1 MPFVSY
7 LKSMRRWA
15 GLGLLSAALG
25 AQAQAPAVPNAVPNA
40 VPDTLAVVPVPVLLD
55 RDQPMHAEADELRFD
70 DVRKTNVFTGNVV
83 ITKGTIVIR
92 GHRVEVRQDAAG
104 NQFGIIESGPKQ
116 TAFFRQQRQGL
127 NEWIEGEA
135 VRINYDSAAGT
146 VVLTGQAVMR
156 RLKGDQVGDETS
168 GEVITYNSTTDEFKV
183 KGTAAKAQT
192 PPGRVRLMLTPDATQ
207 GSGVASGPATLKPS
221 TQLNQQP

>member
-1 MPFVSY
+1 MPILPIF
-7 LKSMRRWA
+7 LLMRRWTC
-15 GLGLLSAALG
+15 GGLLAVFTAVH
-25 AQAQAPAVPNAVPNA
+25 AQVPNVPPA
-40 VPDTLAVVPVPVLLD
+40 APVLLD
-55 RDQPMHAEADELRFD
+55 RDQPMHAEADELRYD

-104 NQFGIIESGPKQ
+104 NQFGLIESGPKH

-135 VRINYDSAAGT
+135 VRIEYDSAAST

-156 RLKGDQVGDETS
+156 RLKGSQINDETR
-168 GEVITYNSTTDEFKV
+168 GEVITYNSTTDQYTV
-183 KGTAAKAQT
+183 VGRSAQAMA
-192 PPGRVRLMLTPDATQ
+192 PPGRVRLMLTPEPSQ
-207 GSGVASGPATLKPS
+207 SSGVVSGPATLKPS
-221 TQLNQQP
+221 TQLKTAP

>member
-1 MPFVSY
+1 M
-7 LKSMRRWA
+7 
-15 GLGLLSAALG
+15 
-25 AQAQAPAVPNAVPNA
+25 N
-40 VPDTLAVVPVPVLLD
+40 
-55 RDQPMHAEADELRFD
+55 AEADELRYD

-104 NQFGIIESGPKQ
+104 NQFGVIESGPKH

-156 RLKGDQVGDETS
+156 RLKGNQVSDES
-168 GEVITYNSTTDEFKV
+168 RGEVITYNSNTDEYKV
-183 KGTAAKAQT
+183 KGAAAKAKT
-192 PPGRVRLMLTPDATQ
+192 PPGRVRLMLTPEPTQ
-207 GSGVASGPATLKPS
+207 DSGVVSGPATLTPS
-221 TQLNQQP
+221 TQLNKQP

>member
-1 MPFVSY
+1 MNASFVPWIFMTFVSFFT
-7 LKSMRRWA
+7 SMRRWV
-15 GLGLLSAALG
+15 GLSLVCAALG
-25 AQAQAPAVPNAVPNA
+25 AQAQAPAA
-40 VPDTLAVVPVPVLLD
+40 PVPVVLD
-55 RDQPMHAEADELRFD
+55 RDQPMNAEADELRYD

-104 NQFGIIESGPKQ
+104 NQFGVIESGPKH

-135 VRINYDSAAGT
+135 VRIEYDSAVGT

-156 RLKGDQVGDETS
+156 RLKGNQVNDES
-168 GEVITYNSTTDEFKV
+168 RGEVITYNSNTDEFKV
-183 KGTAAKAQT
+183 KGAEAKAKS
-192 PPGRVRLMLTPDATQ
+192 PPGRVRLMLTPEPTQ
-207 GSGVASGPATLKPS
+207 ASGVASGPATLTPS
-221 TQLNQQP
+221 TQLNKKP

>member
-1 MPFVSY
+1 MPFFSV
-7 LKSMRRWA
+7 LLSMCRWTC
-15 GLGLLSAALG
+15 GGLLLVTAATH
-25 AQAQAPAVPNAVPNA
+25 AQVPAMTAGVP
-40 VPDTLAVVPVPVLLD
+40 D
-55 RDQPMHAEADELRFD
+55 RDQPMHAEADELRYD

-104 NQFGIIESGPKQ
+104 NQFGVIESGAKR

-135 VRINYDSAAGT
+135 TRIDYDSAAST

-156 RLKGDQVGDETS
+156 RLKGNQINDETR
-168 GEVITYNSTTDEFKV
+168 GEVITYNSTTDEYKV
-183 KGTAAKAQT
+183 KGRTAQDKT
-192 PPGRVRLMLTPDATQ
+192 PPSRVRLMLTPEPRQ
-207 GSGVASGPATLKPS
+207 SSGVVSGPATLKPS
-221 TQLNQQP
+221 TELNKAP

>member
-1 MPFVSY
+1 MDASFVPWICMPFVSD
-7 LKSMRRWA
+7 
-15 GLGLLSAALG
+15 LLSKPRWVAVCLLTLALG
-25 AQAQAPAVPNAVPNA
+25 AQAQG
-40 VPDTLAVVPVPVLLD
+40 TVPVPVVLD
-55 RDQPMHAEADELRFD
+55 RDQPMNAEADELRYD

-104 NQFGIIESGPKQ
+104 NQFGVIESGPKNK
-116 TAFFRQQRQGL
+116 AFFRQQRQGL

-135 VRINYDSAAGT
+135 TRIDYESNTGN

-156 RLKGDQVGDETS
+156 RLKGEQVNDETS
-168 GEVITYNSTTDEFKV
+168 GEVITYNSTTDEYKV

-192 PPGRVRLMLTPDATQ
+192 PPGRVRLMLTPEPSQAP
-207 GSGVASGPATLKPS
+207 GVASGPATLKPS
-221 TQLNQQP
+221 TQLNKSP

>member
-1 MPFVSY
+1 MPFFSV
-7 LKSMRRWA
+7 LLSMCRWTC
-15 GLGLLSAALG
+15 GGLLLVTAATH
-25 AQAQAPAVPNAVPNA
+25 AQVPAMTAGVP
-40 VPDTLAVVPVPVLLD
+40 D
-55 RDQPMHAEADELRFD
+55 RDQPMHAEADELRYD

-104 NQFGIIESGPKQ
+104 NQFGVIESGAKR

-135 VRINYDSAAGT
+135 TRIDYDSAAST

-156 RLKGDQVGDETS
+156 RLKGNQINDETR
-168 GEVITYNSTTDEFKV
+168 GEVITYNSTTDEYKV
-183 KGTAAKAQT
+183 KGRTAQAKN
-192 PPGRVRLMLTPDATQ
+192 PSGRVRLMLTPEPRQ
-207 GSGVASGPATLKPS
+207 SSGVVSGPATLKPS
-221 TQLNQQP
+221 TELNKAP

>member
-1 MPFVSY
+1 MNASFVPWICMTFVSF
-7 LKSMRRWA
+7 LSSMRRCA
-15 GLGLLSAALG
+15 GLSLLCVTLG
-25 AQAQAPAVPNAVPNA
+25 AQAQAPAVPLP
-40 VPDTLAVVPVPVLLD
+40 VVPD
-55 RDQPMHAEADELRFD
+55 RDQPMNAEADELRYD

-104 NQFGIIESGPKQ
+104 NQFGVIESGPKH

-156 RLKGDQVGDETS
+156 RLKGNQVSDES
-168 GEVITYNSTTDEFKV
+168 RGEVITYNSNTDEYKV
-183 KGTAAKAQT
+183 KGAAAKAKT
-192 PPGRVRLMLTPDATQ
+192 PPGRVRLMLTPEPAQD
-207 GSGVASGPATLKPS
+207 SGVATGPDKLTPS
-221 TQLNQQP
+221 TQLNKQP